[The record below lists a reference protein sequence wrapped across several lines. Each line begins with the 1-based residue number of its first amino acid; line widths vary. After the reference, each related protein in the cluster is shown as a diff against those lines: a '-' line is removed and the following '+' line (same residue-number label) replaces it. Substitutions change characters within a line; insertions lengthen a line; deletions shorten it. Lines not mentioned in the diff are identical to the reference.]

1 MKNTIVKLLLLL
13 FITPLVTYAD
23 EGMWLPQLLKQLN
36 APEMRIKGLEVSVDD
51 IYSVNKNSMKDAVV
65 SFGGGCTGEVISKSG
80 LVLTNHHCGFD
91 AIQKQSSLEHNY
103 LKDGF
108 WAKTLSDEIPCPGL
122 TITFIIRIDDVT
134 AEFNAVLTPTMTE
147 QQRNDK
153 IKELTAIIEKRS
165 VEGTKYTAKVR
176 QFFSGNDF
184 YVIVSETFYDIRMVG
199 APPSSIGAFGGDT
212 DNWAW
217 PRHTGDFSI
226 FRIYADADNKPAA
239 YNSANKPFTPRYSFP
254 ISLKGVNQ
262 DEFTMVYGFPGR
274 TQEYISSYGIEL
286 LMNVN
291 NPNRVKVR
299 DARLDIIKDAMRS
312 NEKIHIQYAAK
323 KSTIANAWKK
333 WRGESM
339 GLEHF
344 DVINKKQTFEIDF
357 QNWAN
362 GDAKRKEKY
371 GAILPSLSSLH
382 KNNRTYFHTNDY
394 YAEAVQ
400 GIELVTY
407 ANSLKPLFD
416 LYAVEKP
423 DTSKIAEEKKLR
435 IATTEAYFKNYDQPT
450 DKKLMSDLLK
460 IYDTNVADSLKPTYF
475 TDMRTRYKN
484 DFEKLAETLYK
495 KSVFDEEKVMKEKIA
510 SLNASSAQKLMQDPG
525 YLFSVELINYYK
537 ENILSKV
544 TAANAE
550 IGRLNRDYM
559 QGQREMQPEKKF
571 YPDANSTMRVA
582 YGQVRGIEARDGVN
596 YTTHTTIDGLIAKY
610 IKGDEEFDAP
620 EKLIELYKAKD
631 YGRYTK
637 GGTVPV
643 AFLASNHTTGG
654 NSGSPVLNGK
664 GQLVGT
670 NFDRLWEGV
679 MSDLYYSPEICRNI
693 SLDIRYTL
701 FIVEKLGNA
710 KRLIDEMDIV
720 D

>member
-1 MKNTIVKLLLLL
+1 
-13 FITPLVTYAD
+13 
-23 EGMWLPQLLKQLN
+23 
-36 APEMRIKGLEVSVDD
+36 
-51 IYSVNKNSMKDAVV
+51 
-65 SFGGGCTGEVISKSG
+65 
-80 LVLTNHHCGFD
+80 
-91 AIQKQSSLEHNY
+91 
-103 LKDGF
+103 
-108 WAKTLSDEIPCPGL
+108 
-122 TITFIIRIDDVT
+122 
-134 AEFNAVLTPTMTE
+134 
-147 QQRNDK
+147 
-153 IKELTAIIEKRS
+153 
-165 VEGTKYTAKVR
+165 
-176 QFFSGNDF
+176 
-184 YVIVSETFYDIRMVG
+184 
-199 APPSSIGAFGGDT
+199 
-212 DNWAW
+212 
-217 PRHTGDFSI
+217 
-226 FRIYADADNKPAA
+226 
-239 YNSANKPFTPRYSFP
+239 
-254 ISLKGVNQ
+254 
-262 DEFTMVYGFPGR
+262 
-274 TQEYISSYGIEL
+274 
-286 LMNVN
+286 
-291 NPNRVKVR
+291 
-299 DARLDIIKDAMRS
+299 
-312 NEKIHIQYAAK
+312 
-323 KSTIANAWKK
+323 
-333 WRGESM
+333 
-339 GLEHF
+339 
-344 DVINKKQTFEIDF
+344 
-357 QNWAN
+357 
-362 GDAKRKEKY
+362 
-371 GAILPSLSSLH
+371 
-382 KNNRTYFHTNDY
+382 
-394 YAEAVQ
+394 
-400 GIELVTY
+400 
-407 ANSLKPLFD
+407 
-416 LYAVEKP
+416 
-423 DTSKIAEEKKLR
+423 
-435 IATTEAYFKNYDQPT
+435 
-450 DKKLMSDLLK
+450 
-460 IYDTNVADSLKPTYF
+460 
-475 TDMRTRYKN
+475 
-484 DFEKLAETLYK
+484 
-495 KSVFDEEKVMKEKIA
+495 
-510 SLNASSAQKLMQDPG
+510 MQDPG